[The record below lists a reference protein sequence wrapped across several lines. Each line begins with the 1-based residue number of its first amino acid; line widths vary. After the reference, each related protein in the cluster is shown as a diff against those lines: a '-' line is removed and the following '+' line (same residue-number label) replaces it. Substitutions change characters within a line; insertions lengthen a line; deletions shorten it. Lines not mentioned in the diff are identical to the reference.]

1 MLVIEPARH
10 PLARSNMASFHS
22 RGHANGSTTSF
33 ASSNLSSQ
41 SGRYGSNS
49 TMRSDYSG
57 ESQQRGY
64 PPLLPT
70 MSSPPPPPPDMPKLE
85 QSIMNIRAR
94 EDSSLFQSC
103 MMLRAR
109 LATVPGFEG
118 HIAEMEEEEAE
129 TADSID
135 PVTLMWNSLRRGY
148 PLMTIYNALRPAK
161 PLSIDPSKVREKDV
175 PKAATFKFLQACMS
189 DLKFESS
196 ECFLITDLY
205 AEDTTG
211 FVKVRSHTMVLQKS
225 TFLPQLVVIQ
235 LCNVSVEPEE

>member
-1 MLVIEPARH
+1 MLVIEPARN
-10 PLARSNMASFHS
+10 PLARSDMASFHS

-64 PPLLPT
+64 PPLSQT
-70 MSSPPPPPPDMPKLE
+70 MSSPPPPEAPKME
-85 QSIMNIRAR
+85 QSIMNIRAQ
-94 EDSSLFQSC
+94 ENSSLYQSC
-103 MMLRAR
+103 MSLRTR

-148 PLMTIYNALRPAK
+148 PLMTVYNALRPAK
-161 PLSIDPSKVREKDV
+161 PLHVDPSKVREKDV

-189 DLKFESS
+189 DLKIESS

-205 AEDTTG
+205 GEDTTG
-211 FVKVRSHTMVLQKS
+211 FVKVRFMQ
-225 TFLPQLVVIQ
+225 
-235 LCNVSVEPEE
+235 